1 MANKF
6 NITKKTTKADLL
18 AALTANAANTEGVD
32 KSVLD
37 TASYTIQHPDKATR
51 TDLTKLVKSLMSAL
65 GDKFI
70 VPALA
75 ETETTAPADTE
86 KKPAPAGA
94 DGADTEKK
102 GATSHE
108 TDKPKAE
115 NLVKPAKG
123 KNAAKIS
130 NAGEKKSDKDK
141 KVTVKKPKESK
152 TMPLACAE
160 TFPETIE
167 IGDSTFKLCHDEVK
181 TIADLENGEF
191 EFAFWWTP
199 RHLRQFSYFNGAFGQ
214 PKSFENDLDTAQL
227 IYVSDEG
234 KCAYCVS
241 DSTEAFYS
249 IIAKDLA
256 EEDGVRIS
264 SLANIEFQIYRK
276 VEDEETESDSED
288 ETEAE

>member
-18 AALTANAANTEGVD
+18 AALTANADNTEGVD
-32 KSVLD
+32 KTVLD
-37 TASYTIQHPDKATR
+37 TASYTLQHPDKATR
-51 TDLTKLVKSLMSAL
+51 TDLTKLVKSFMSAL

-86 KKPAPAGA
+86 KKPATAGA

-102 GATSHE
+102 GATSHK

-130 NAGEKKSDKDK
+130 NAGEKKSPEDK
-141 KVTVKKPKESK
+141 KATVKKSKESK

-160 TFPETIE
+160 TFPETIQ
-167 IGDSTFKLCHDEVK
+167 IGDSTFKLCHDEVS

-199 RHLRQFSYFNGAFGQ
+199 RHLRQFSYFNDVFGR

-249 IIAKDLA
+249 IIAADLK
-256 EEDGVRIS
+256 EEDGVRIAS
-264 SLANIEFQIYRK
+264 MAQIEFQIYRK
-276 VEDEETESDSED
+276 VEDAETEGD
-288 ETEAE
+288 ETEAEAE